1 MPRRRPDILL
11 HLLLLAVL
19 LASPLAALAQPGR
32 GGDGPQGS
40 RDRFE
45 RQETRRGGVSLGEA
59 VAAVQRAT
67 GGRVLSADTRNGSHR
82 IKVLLPGGRV
92 RLYQVDRDTGAGMP

>member
-19 LASPLAALAQPGR
+19 LASPLAAMAQPGR
-32 GGDGPQGS
+32 GGDGPQNS

-92 RLYQVDRDTGAGMP
+92 RLYQVHRDTGAGMP